1 MREAASVSR
10 LAVRRDDWPLAKPF
24 TISRGSKTVAEVV
37 VAEIAGGALRGRGEG
52 VPYARYGETID
63 GVVAALEAMSEAV
76 AGGIDRATLLG
87 AMPPGAARNA
97 LDVALWDLEAKTSGT
112 SVWAL
117 AGIAEPKPV
126 VTAYTLSV
134 DTPERMGAA
143 AQEEAHRP
151 LLKLKLTGAG
161 DLERVRAVRAG
172 APRARLIVDANEAWT
187 IDQLRDYGTA
197 LAELGVA
204 LIEQPLPAGQDA
216 ALADMPH
223 PVPLCADESCHTSAD
238 LPDLVGRYDY
248 VNIKLDKSGGLTEG
262 LRLLAAARE
271 HGFGIMVGCMVGSS
285 LAMAPALLLAQNAE
299 FVDLDAPLLL
309 ARDRQPG
316 LRYEGSVVY
325 PPKPNLWG

>member
-1 MREAASVSR
+1 MADLPTAR
-10 LAVRRDDWPLAKPF
+10 LAVRRDSWPLAKPF
-24 TISRGSKTVAEVV
+24 TISRGSRTVAEVV
-37 VAEIAGGALRGRGEG
+37 VAELSAGALRGRGEG
-52 VPYARYGETID
+52 VPYGRYGETVD
-63 GVVAALEAMSEAV
+63 GVVAALEGISEAI
-76 AGGIDRATLLG
+76 AGGLGRAALQA
-87 AMPPGAARNA
+87 AMAPGAARNA
-97 LDVALWDLEAKTSGT
+97 LDVAFWDLEAKRTGT

-117 AGIAEPKPV
+117 AGIDEPKPV

-134 DTPERMGAA
+134 DTPERMAA
-143 AQEEAHRP
+143 AAREEAHRP

-161 DLERVRAVRAG
+161 DLDRVRAVRAG
-172 APRARLIVDANEAWT
+172 APDARLIVDANEAWT
-187 IDQLRDYGTA
+187 LDHLRDYGPI

-204 LIEQPLPAGQDA
+204 LIEQPLPAGQDE
-216 ALADMPH
+216 ALATLPH

-248 VNIKLDKSGGLTEG
+248 VNIKLDKTGGLTEA
-262 LRLLAAARE
+262 LILLNAARAG
-271 HGFGIMVGCMVGSS
+271 GFKIMVGCMVGSS
-285 LAMAPALLLAQNAE
+285 LAMAPAMLLAQGAE

>member
-1 MREAASVSR
+1 MPGFVAAR
-10 LAVRRDDWPLAKPF
+10 LEVRRDSWPLARPF
-24 TISRGSKTVAEVV
+24 IISRGSRTVAEVV
-37 VAEIAGGALRGRGEG
+37 VAEISAGALRGRGES
-52 VPYARYGETID
+52 VPYGRYGETVE
-63 GVVAALEAMSEAV
+63 GVVAALAAMGEAV
-76 AGGIDRATLLG
+76 AGGLDRPALQA

-97 LDVALWDLEAKTSGT
+97 LDAALWDLEAKQTGT
-112 SVWAL
+112 SVWTL
-117 AGIAEPKPV
+117 AGVDEPKPV
-126 VTAYTLSV
+126 ITAYTLSV
-134 DTPERMGAA
+134 DTPERMAA
-143 AQEEAHRP
+143 AAREEAHRP

-172 APRARLIVDANEAWT
+172 APGAALIVDANEAWT
-187 IDQLRDYGTA
+187 LDHLRDYGPA

-216 ALADMPH
+216 ALAALPH

-238 LPDLVGRYDY
+238 LAALVGRYDY
-248 VNIKLDKSGGLTEG
+248 VNIKLDKSGGLTEA
-262 LRLLAAARE
+262 LVLLSAARAQ
-271 HGFGIMVGCMVGSS
+271 GFKIMVGCMVGSS
-285 LAMAPALLLAQNAE
+285 LAMAPAMLLAQNAE

>member
-1 MREAASVSR
+1 MADLVTAR
-10 LAVRRDDWPLAKPF
+10 LAVRRDSWPLAKPF
-24 TISRGSKTVAEVV
+24 TISRGSRTVAEVV
-37 VAEIAGGALRGRGEG
+37 VAELSAGALRGRGEG
-52 VPYARYGETID
+52 VPYGRYGERVD
-63 GVVAALEAMSEAV
+63 GVVAALEGMSDAI
-76 AGGIDRATLLG
+76 AGGLGRAALQA
-87 AMPPGAARNA
+87 AMAPGAARNA
-97 LDVALWDLEAKTSGT
+97 LDVAFWDLEAKRTGT

-117 AGIAEPKPV
+117 AGIDEPKPV

-134 DTPERMGAA
+134 DTPARMAA
-143 AQEEAHRP
+143 AAREEAHRP

-161 DLERVRAVRAG
+161 DLDRVRAVRAG
-172 APRARLIVDANEAWT
+172 APDARLIVDANEAWT
-187 IDQLRDYGTA
+187 LDHLRDYGPI

-204 LIEQPLPAGQDA
+204 LIEQPLPAGQDE
-216 ALADMPH
+216 ALATLPH

-248 VNIKLDKSGGLTEG
+248 VNIKLDKTGGLTEA
-262 LRLLAAARE
+262 LILLNAARAG
-271 HGFGIMVGCMVGSS
+271 GFKIMVGCMVGSS
-285 LAMAPALLLAQNAE
+285 LAMAPAMLLAQGAE